1 MDISP
6 EKSLDTAAR
15 IAAESKSLVILTG
28 AGVSAESGIPTF
40 RGENGLWKNYRPEEL
55 ATPEA
60 FRNHPALVWE
70 WYNFRKNL
78 ISEKSPNPAHY
89 AITELQ
95 HLLPDV
101 SLITQNVD
109 SLHNVAGTINL
120 IEMHGNIFR
129 ARCTNCGKTMEYR
142 RTEDNSPVCSFC
154 YGALRPD
161 IVWFGEMLDPVIVS
175 KIESVLYH
183 ADTMIIAGTS
193 GAVYPAAGYTDY
205 LLRRNK
211 TVIEINTEKSGRE
224 AEKYLM
230 LTGKAGD
237 IFPELSRKI
246 KSIKEKEV

>member
-1 MDISP
+1 MEISQ
-6 EKSLDTAAR
+6 EQSLETAAR
-15 IAAESKSLVILTG
+15 IAAGSKSLVILTG

-60 FRNHPALVWE
+60 FRKHPALVWE

-78 ISEKSPNPAHY
+78 ISEKSPNAAHY

-95 HLLPDV
+95 NLLPDV
-101 SLITQNVD
+101 SVITQNVD

-129 ARCTNCGKTMEYR
+129 ARCPNCGKTMEYR
-142 RTEDNSPVCSFC
+142 KTDDNSPVCSFC
-154 YGALRPD
+154 SGALRPD
-161 IVWFGEMLDPVIVS
+161 IVWFGEMLDPVIMS

-183 ADTMIIAGTS
+183 ADVMIIAGTS
-193 GAVYPAAGYTDY
+193 GVVYPAAGYTDY

-224 AEKYLM
+224 TKNYIM
-230 LTGKAGD
+230 LTGEAGK
-237 IFPELSRKI
+237 IFPEISRKI
-246 KSIKEKEV
+246 KSIIRKEV